1 MRTVMV
7 DLIKINSRNLEG
19 KPHSWTTYDKTYTP
33 LQPGEKV
40 VTSYIVT
47 HNDSVYIVFV
57 IKQCIT
63 FGWLIWFI
71 PVLLMI
77 IFVYLKYKHHI

>member
-1 MRTVMV
+1 MMC
-7 DLIKINSRNLEG
+7 LINIESRNKEG
-19 KPHSWTTYDKTYTP
+19 KPHTWTIYDKKS
-33 LQPGEKV
+33 LNLLSGEKV
-40 VTSYIVT
+40 VDSHIVN

-63 FGWLIWFI
+63 FDWLVWFI

-77 IFVYLKYKHHI
+77 ILVYLKYKHHV